1 MKLLRRI
8 RLFLSF
14 TKHAPRYCRTWWY
27 AAKLITDRKYGADN
41 EKD

>member
-1 MKLLRRI
+1 MKLLSQI

-14 TKHAPRYCRTWWY
+14 MRHMPRHCRTWWY

-41 EKD
+41 GED